1 MDIYGFVTIMNYIDL
16 PFSQSKILTVEIYKN
31 IIKIYTLNGKI
42 YNFYNK
48 KGKLKLSK
56 KIYFKG
62 KT

>member
-1 MDIYGFVTIMNYIDL
+1 MNFIDL

-42 YNFYNK
+42 YNIYNK

-56 KIYFKG
+56 KIYFKE